1 MNGLVAALVAS
12 LIVIPSASEA
22 RTRNLLPANSDH
34 YPGGEGSSVVSLPRN
49 DSASLNSGWQ
59 YTPHGELRID
69 QLGQVTGWESVTL
82 PHTWNAVDPTDA
94 EPGYRRAASW
104 YRRALDVRKAP
115 PGRLLL
121 RFEGANLVADV
132 YVNGTRAGG
141 HVGGYLGFTIDIT
154 PFVKPGQPNELA
166 VRVDNSD
173 DPSLIPSDK
182 ADYAIFGGLTRDV
195 WLLSVPGVSLAR
207 VAVRT
212 PQVSRERARVQATVE
227 LYNPA
232 GERGTRDL
240 ALRLFAPDGRQLS
253 SSRHRVTLSGD
264 TLQSVPVSVPELRR
278 PALWSPASP
287 ALHRLTVSLARAGT
301 EEQAIAERIG
311 FRFFRFE
318 PRGAFYLNGE
328 RLFIRG
334 THRHEERAGLGAA
347 LTNAVHADDMAMI
360 KAMGANFVRLGHY
373 PQDPTVYAA
382 ADSLGLLVW
391 DELPWNR
398 GGLGDARWKENTKRL
413 LREQIRQNANH
424 PSIIL
429 WSMANEPDDVIDP
442 GHGEP
447 PEIAA
452 FVRELTDIA
461 HGLDADRPTAMRKFD
476 AGFGAV
482 DVYSPSIWAGWY
494 GGVYR
499 NYEKSITAA
508 QQKFPRMVHMEYGA
522 DGHVGRHTAS
532 PITGEGMRIE
542 QGTAEAVGVPVRNV
556 AREGD
561 WSESYQADLLD
572 WHLTVAPRIPEFT
585 GNAQWVFRDFATPLR
600 PENPIPYVNE
610 KGIVAR
616 DGTPKDAWYLFR
628 AHWTTSPQFVYIV
641 SHSWPER
648 FGARGALAEVRT
660 YSNCARVELFLD
672 GASQGTRTRDVTS
685 FPAQGLRW
693 QLPLREGANALAA
706 RCAPGGDGSP
716 PTDSL
721 VVRYTTT
728 KWGTATRIEVRTRP
742 LDDGALLLEATLVD
756 AQGRTCQ
763 ECEQRVYFS
772 HQGAGRMAADLGT
785 PTGSRVIEAA
795 NGRATI
801 RLVPPAPGE
810 RAMIT
815 VRTQDL
821 NGTRVLFDGRAMTV
835 NP

>member
-1 MNGLVAALVAS
+1 MTPPRG
-12 LIVIPSASEA
+12 SAPV
-22 RTRNLLPANSDH
+22 RTK
-34 YPGGEGSSVVSLPRN
+34 
-49 DSASLNSGWQ
+49 LNAGWQ
-59 YTPHGELRID
+59 YSPRGDLGVAQLSSLAPHE
-69 QLGQVTGWESVTL
+69 WESVSL
-82 PHTWNAVDPTDA
+82 PHTWNALDPTDA
-94 EPGYRRAASW
+94 EPGYRCAASW
-104 YRRALDVRKAP
+104 YRRPLDVPDLAGG
-115 PGRLLL
+115 GRLLL
-121 RFEGANLVADV
+121 KFEGANLVADV
-132 YVNGTRAGG
+132 YVNGARAGG
-141 HVGGYLGFTIDIT
+141 HVGGYLGFTVDIT
-154 PFVKPGQPNELA
+154 PFVKPGQRNELA

-173 DPSLIPSDK
+173 DPALIPSDK

-195 WLLSVPGVSLAR
+195 WLVAVPAVSLAR
-207 VAVRT
+207 LAVRT
-212 PQVSRERARVQATVE
+212 PAVSRDRARAEATVE
-227 LYNPA
+227 LYNP
-232 GERGTRDL
+232 GRLRGTRAL
-240 ALRLFAPDGRQLS
+240 TLRLLGPDGRPRS
-253 SSRHRVTLSGD
+253 STRVAVTLTGD
-264 TLQSVPVSVPELRR
+264 TVQPVPVRIPEVRR

-287 ALHRLTVSLARAGT
+287 SLYRLSASLAGDGAAEDT
-301 EEQAIAERIG
+301 LIERIG

-318 PRGAFYLNGE
+318 SHGTFSLNGE
-328 RLFIRG
+328 PLFIRG

-347 LTNAVHADDMAMI
+347 LTDAMHREDMAMI

-373 PQDPTVYAA
+373 PQDPAVYAA

-398 GGLGDARWKENTKRL
+398 GGLGDERWKDNTRRL
-413 LREQIRQNANH
+413 LREQVRQNVNH

-442 GHGEP
+442 GHGTP

-452 FVRELTDIA
+452 FVAELTAIA
-461 HGLDADRPTAMRKFD
+461 HALDPDRPTAMRKFD
-476 AGFGAV
+476 AGFTSV

-499 NYEKSITAA
+499 NYEKSIVTA
-508 QQKFPRMVHMEYGA
+508 QGKFPRMVHMEYGA

-542 QGTAEAVGVPVRNV
+542 QGTAEAVGVPVRNI

-561 WSESYQADLLD
+561 WSESYQVDLLD
-572 WHLTVAPRIPEFT
+572 WHLTVAPRIAGFA

-600 PENPIPYVNE
+600 PENPIPYVNQ
-610 KGIVAR
+610 KGIIAR
-616 DGTPKDAWYLFR
+616 DGTPKDAWYLYR
-628 AHWTTSPQFVYIV
+628 AHWTTSPRFVYIV

-648 FGARGALAEVRT
+648 FGAPGAPAEVRT
-660 YSNCARVELFLD
+660 YSNCARVELLLG
-672 GASQGTRTRDVTS
+672 GASQGMRVRDATS

-693 QLPLREGANALAA
+693 EVPLREGENALTA
-706 RCAPGGDGSP
+706 RCVGDADASAPH
-716 PTDSL
+716 DS
-721 VVRYTTT
+721 VSVRYTTAR
-728 KWGTATRIEVRTRP
+728 WGTATRIAVRTTP
-742 LDDGALLLEATLVD
+742 ASEGGLLLEATLVD

-763 ECEQRVYFS
+763 DCEQRIYFS

-795 NGRATI
+795 NGRAAI
-801 RLVPPAPGE
+801 RIVPPAPGE

-821 NGTRVLFDGRAMTV
+821 NGTRILLEGRGMTV